1 MPAPAARI
9 CRAWNLRCQGTMLDL
24 SDITLCA
31 VDCVTP
37 TLAAAALDR
46 SLSQCQFG
54 RALLL
59 SDTPADTRAEWIKI
73 DKIGSIDAYNN
84 FMLRELV
91 HHVQTPYALVIQW
104 DGFVI
109 DPHAWRAEFL
119 EYDYIGAH
127 WHWFPSG
134 SDIGNGGFSLR
145 SRRLLQA
152 MTAPGFEHVK
162 GAEDVV
168 IGRHNRPYLEEAHG
182 IRFATVTVADK
193 FSYERAEP
201 KGRTFGF
208 HGLFNAWRHMDD
220 AQVMT
225 VIQTLSPQ
233 SCLRRDFIELQI
245 AYLKLR
251 KYQMV
256 AAMYERMKQAG
267 GREAV
272 LAAYQRVIRDPK
284 GPQALIKLC
293 EDQTRAPEM
302 AQESELA
309 MAA

>member
-1 MPAPAARI
+1 
-9 CRAWNLRCQGTMLDL
+9 MLDL
-24 SDITLCA
+24 TNITLCA

-37 TLAAAALDR
+37 TLAAVALDH
-46 SLSQCQFG
+46 SLSQCRFG

-59 SDTPADTRAEWIKI
+59 SDTPADTRAEWVKI
-73 DKIGSIDAYNN
+73 DKIGSIEAYNH

-91 HHVQTPYALVIQW
+91 KHVQTPYALVIQW

-145 SRRLLQA
+145 SRRLLHA

-168 IGRHNRPYLEEAHG
+168 ICRHNRAYLEESHG
-182 IRFATVTVADK
+182 IRCAPIDVANR
-193 FSYERAEP
+193 FSYERADP

-208 HGLFNAWRHMDD
+208 HGLFHAWRHMGGQ
-220 AQVMT
+220 QVLN
-225 VIQTLSPQ
+225 VSATLSPKA
-233 SCLRRDFIELQI
+233 CLRRDFIELQV

-251 KYQMV
+251 KFQMV
-256 AAMYERMKQAG
+256 ASMYRKMKQAG
-267 GREAV
+267 GQEAV
-272 LAAYQRVIRDPK
+272 LAAYQRVMRDPK
-284 GPQALIKLC
+284 GPATLVKLGEDLTRIDDIAQAERL
-293 EDQTRAPEM
+293 P
-302 AQESELA
+302 LA
-309 MAA
+309 A